1 MPKQKFGRG
10 VGKYMKSPDFP
21 TPTNFRIGIDGPL
34 LGALTVKLIV
44 TGLATLGIISLT
56 AH

>member
-1 MPKQKFGRG
+1 
-10 VGKYMKSPDFP
+10 MKSPDFP
-21 TPTNFRIGIDGPL
+21 TPTNFRIGVDGAL
-34 LGALTVKLIV
+34 LGALTMEEIV

>member
-1 MPKQKFGRG
+1 
-10 VGKYMKSPDFP
+10 MKSPDFP
-21 TPTNFRIGIDGPL
+21 TPTNYRIGIDSPL
-34 LGALTVKLIV
+34 LGALMVKLLV

>member
-1 MPKQKFGRG
+1 
-10 VGKYMKSPDFP
+10 MKSPDFP

-34 LGALTVKLIV
+34 LGVLTVKLIV